1 MNKIITRV
9 KKCRIN
15 RRSALKLASLSFIFL
30 FTFKYTYSESFKEV
44 SYRTEFIKLREKI
57 KISGRVTDDEGQK
70 FPGVIIKIKN
80 KEGGT
85 QTDINGYFE
94 LQAEK
99 GDILV
104 FSFLGMTTQSIV
116 VGNKNVIDVV
126 LLPNVSEL
134 DEVIVV
140 GYGTQRK
147 SDLTGSISS
156 IKAEEI
162 SNAGTISIDQ
172 ALAGKASGVQVTQ
185 NSGVLGGGATIKIR
199 GVSSMTGSSPL
210 YVIDGVLLDNSS
222 MSSINVEQE
231 ASSNISPLST
241 INAEDIKSIEIL
253 KDASATAI
261 YGSRGANGVILITT
275 KTGKSGKGIVNF
287 SSDFG
292 ISNNPTQIK
301 LQDANQYWLTRN
313 EASVNGGVPLTSNDL
328 LNIDSANKGLL
339 SNTNWQDAIFQQG
352 LAQTYNLDFSGGN
365 DDVRYRFSTNY
376 YDATGTILNTNFN
389 RASSRLNLDA
399 KLNNTINIGT
409 RLYYAIINSDQVN
422 SSTNDNLLTGNN
434 SAIKRALASIP
445 TTDINSDDVNNP
457 LEFDGYSPLTAIKGN
472 KYDNYL
478 AQFVGNL
485 FINVNILK
493 NLKFKTDLS
502 YQGRGSNQRYYQ
514 FNILPPAFSKRG
526 WARTNDGKVSLLT
539 NTNTLDYNFVK
550 KDHKFTA
557 VLGQSM
563 EFFSNSAVISSNYGF
578 ANDYLLYYAP
588 QTAAFNDPDIYNFA
602 STRLISF
609 FTRLNYTYKNKL
621 LLTLT
626 GRADG
631 SSKFAKNNKFGF
643 FPAVALGYKLSEE
656 NFLKESKS
664 ISNLKLRL
672 SYGISGNQSIQP
684 YQSLDQLASFKYGFG
699 NGSGGEV
706 LNPIY
711 YPSQLPNP
719 NLKWEETE
727 QLNAGFDFGL
737 LNERYTATFD
747 YYIKNTNDLLVVG
760 NRIPSHSGFTTYTEN
775 LGQLQ
780 TKGADLGLSAQI
792 FDAKKFSWN
801 LSTIMSVGKT
811 KIKDMGANYIESG
824 YNQGWVAGG
833 TQRLIIGQELGAFFG
848 YQTSGIAQFDDFV
861 EFQNLTNEQRITLYN
876 LNPKAVF
883 TPLKDAKG
891 VGVIALRPGEQLYQ
905 DLDGN
910 GLINEFD
917 RQVIGL
923 AQPNFTLGLSN
934 TFKFNKFELN
944 VNVDGQF
951 GQKIANVANFSLLGF
966 HGNQQLALVRER
978 WTPENP
984 SNTYP
989 RLSTLNF
996 GAPAFKM
1003 SDRFLEDGSF
1013 WRIQN
1018 ITLGYQ
1024 LPRSLISKIK
1034 AKSAKIY
1041 VSGSNLL
1048 VVSDYS
1054 GYNPDVSLNGSN
1066 NLSMGHD
1073 NAGFPVARTFR
1084 VGVNIQF

>member
-1 MNKIITRV
+1 
-9 KKCRIN
+9 
-15 RRSALKLASLSFIFL
+15 
-30 FTFKYTYSESFKEV
+30 
-44 SYRTEFIKLREKI
+44 
-57 KISGRVTDDEGQK
+57 
-70 FPGVIIKIKN
+70 
-80 KEGGT
+80 
-85 QTDINGYFE
+85 
-94 LQAEK
+94 
-99 GDILV
+99 
-104 FSFLGMTTQSIV
+104 
-116 VGNKNVIDVV
+116 
-126 LLPNVSEL
+126 
-134 DEVIVV
+134 
-140 GYGTQRK
+140 
-147 SDLTGSISS
+147 
-156 IKAEEI
+156 
-162 SNAGTISIDQ
+162 
-172 ALAGKASGVQVTQ
+172 
-185 NSGVLGGGATIKIR
+185 
-199 GVSSMTGSSPL
+199 
-210 YVIDGVLLDNSS
+210 
-222 MSSINVEQE
+222 
-231 ASSNISPLST
+231 
-241 INAEDIKSIEIL
+241 
-253 KDASATAI
+253 
-261 YGSRGANGVILITT
+261 
-275 KTGKSGKGIVNF
+275 
-287 SSDFG
+287 
-292 ISNNPTQIK
+292 
-301 LQDANQYWLTRN
+301 
-313 EASVNGGVPLTSNDL
+313 
-328 LNIDSANKGLL
+328 
-339 SNTNWQDAIFQQG
+339 
-352 LAQTYNLDFSGGN
+352 
-365 DDVRYRFSTNY
+365 
-376 YDATGTILNTNFN
+376 
-389 RASSRLNLDA
+389 
-399 KLNNTINIGT
+399 
-409 RLYYAIINSDQVN
+409 
-422 SSTNDNLLTGNN
+422 
-434 SAIKRALASIP
+434 
-445 TTDINSDDVNNP
+445 
-457 LEFDGYSPLTAIKGN
+457 
-472 KYDNYL
+472 
-478 AQFVGNL
+478 
-485 FINVNILK
+485 
-493 NLKFKTDLS
+493 
-502 YQGRGSNQRYYQ
+502 
-514 FNILPPAFSKRG
+514 
-526 WARTNDGKVSLLT
+526 
-539 NTNTLDYNFVK
+539 
-550 KDHKFTA
+550 
-557 VLGQSM
+557 
-563 EFFSNSAVISSNYGF
+563 
-578 ANDYLLYYAP
+578 
-588 QTAAFNDPDIYNFA
+588 
-602 STRLISF
+602 
-609 FTRLNYTYKNKL
+609 
-621 LLTLT
+621 
-626 GRADG
+626 
-631 SSKFAKNNKFGF
+631 
-643 FPAVALGYKLSEE
+643 
-656 NFLKESKS
+656 
-664 ISNLKLRL
+664 
-672 SYGISGNQSIQP
+672 
-684 YQSLDQLASFKYGFG
+684 
-699 NGSGGEV
+699 
-706 LNPIY
+706 
-711 YPSQLPNP
+711 
-719 NLKWEETE
+719 
-727 QLNAGFDFGL
+727 
-737 LNERYTATFD
+737 
-747 YYIKNTNDLLVVG
+747 VG